1 MNIAF
6 RTVKIAGV
14 NPQKTI
20 TLIMRTNVSRK
31 QGAEFNASPE
41 NYEVLKPSSTQDV
54 ICVEMNQKE

>member
-1 MNIAF
+1 M
-6 RTVKIAGV
+6 

-20 TLIMRTNVSRK
+20 TLIMRTNLSRK